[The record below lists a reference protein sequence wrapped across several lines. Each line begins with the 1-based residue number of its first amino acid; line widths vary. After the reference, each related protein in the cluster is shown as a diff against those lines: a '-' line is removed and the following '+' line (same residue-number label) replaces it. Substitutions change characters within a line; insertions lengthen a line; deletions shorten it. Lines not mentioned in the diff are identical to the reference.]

1 LAFQA
6 LFSLQAALEPTA
18 KAHAIQDHS
27 IQEGE
32 RFMFKQSPFVLTT
45 AILALLGLAPLA
57 SADDNAQ
64 ATQGTQAVPGA
75 SVNAAAA
82 RPPSNRDMYRA
93 LRDIET
99 AELALVHATGDY
111 NGHQPKALDLL
122 KQAEAEV
129 RAALPP
135 PRGRRPAEGTTGN

>member
-1 LAFQA
+1 
-6 LFSLQAALEPTA
+6 
-18 KAHAIQDHS
+18 
-27 IQEGE
+27 
-32 RFMFKQSPFVLTT
+32 MFKPSPFVLAT
-45 AILALLGLAPLA
+45 AILALLGLVPLA

-64 ATQGTQAVPGA
+64 TTQGAQAAQGT
-75 SVNAAAA
+75 SVSGAAA

-93 LRDIET
+93 LHDIET